1 MFTNNDINLDSLP
14 KVEKHLFNSLDS
26 RYHSVLIIK
35 SGLFSLFLIGAY
47 YIAFYLSDVDEI
59 LFLRFPFIV
68 LLLVIVFLSL
78 YVSYFGF
85 KKKVYKLRQHDL
97 IYRTGLWWKSETTVP
112 FVRVQHSEVIQGPVE
127 RIFGLA
133 KLKLYTAGGQTS
145 DLSVPGLR
153 PEKAEELKDFIT
165 KKIAVDEEE

>member
-1 MFTNNDINLDSLP
+1 
-14 KVEKHLFNSLDS
+14 
-26 RYHSVLIIK
+26 
-35 SGLFSLFLIGAY
+35 
-47 YIAFYLSDVDEI
+47 
-59 LFLRFPFIV
+59 
-68 LLLVIVFLSL
+68 
-78 YVSYFGF
+78 
-85 KKKVYKLRQHDL
+85 L

-153 PEKAEELKDFIT
+153 PKKAEELKDFIT
-165 KKIAVDEEE
+165 KKIAIDEEE